1 MFTHIH
7 CVQFSTN
14 DCNICIKFDAS
25 DDHVDYDFVLLDLWK
40 DLYVPCLKL
49 FFPKLNDG
57 AIVVADNMIFPPNTE
72 VKEYASLIRGMASVS
87 SVLLPVGSGIEVSR
101 INLSNRQQIT

>member
-1 MFTHIH
+1 MAEQAGLAKYIDFKVGDALNLIR
-7 CVQFSTN
+7 
-14 DCNICIKFDAS
+14 NIES
-25 DDHVDYDFVLLDLWK
+25 NYDFVLLDLWK

-49 FFPKLNDG
+49 LFPKLNDG

-72 VKEYASLIRGMASVS
+72 VKEYASLIRGMTGVS